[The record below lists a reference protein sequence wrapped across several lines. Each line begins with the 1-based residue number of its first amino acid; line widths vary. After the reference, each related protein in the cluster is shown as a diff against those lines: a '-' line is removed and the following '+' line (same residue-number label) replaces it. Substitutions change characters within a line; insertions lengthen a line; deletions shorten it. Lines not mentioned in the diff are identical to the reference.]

1 MDTTFLHFYNLDIG
15 YRTICTTNIVLFF
28 KYTDT
33 TNELTAAARK
43 LRKKITALYGP
54 ITFNI
59 KVYIETVWLYFLTFE
74 TLLKCMKKV

>member
-33 TNELTAAARK
+33 TNELTAAAARK
-43 LRKKITALYGP
+43 LRKKIIALYGP
-54 ITFNI
+54 TITFNI
-59 KVYIETVWLYFLTFE
+59 
-74 TLLKCMKKV
+74 